1 MDDTLSDAPSLA
13 TEPLQTYPRPM
24 LAMAGI
30 VKSFGANQV
39 LRGISLSVAA
49 GEAVVVI
56 GPSGSGKTTLLRC
69 INMLEDYQEG
79 TVTVDGEPVGYRA
92 DARNGQRLRMSE
104 REIAAA
110 REHIGIVFQSYN
122 LFPHMTALQNI
133 VAAPIRVKGV
143 PRARAEARGQ
153 ELLALV
159 GLSDK
164 AHEYPVRL
172 SGGQQQR
179 VAIARA
185 LAMDPKIMLFDEVTS
200 ALDPELVGEVLAAMQ
215 QLARDGMT
223 MVVVT
228 HEMSFARD
236 VADRIVFMDGGTIV
250 EEGKPDQ
257 LFFAPRTERVRQF
270 LKRYNDRYRI

>member
-1 MDDTLSDAPSLA
+1 
-13 TEPLQTYPRPM
+13 M

-30 VKSFGANQV
+30 VKRFGDNPV
-39 LRGISLSVAA
+39 LRGVSLTVAPA
-49 GEAVVVI
+49 ETVVII

-69 INMLEDYQEG
+69 ANMLEDYQEG
-79 TVTVDGEPVGYRA
+79 TVTVDGEPVGYA
-92 DARNGQRLRMSE
+92 MNRNGQRE
-104 REIAAA
+104 RLAERAIAAA
-110 REHIGIVFQSYN
+110 REKIGIVFQSYN
-122 LFPHMTALQNI
+122 LFPHMTVLQNI
-133 VAAPIRVKGV
+133 VAAPIRVRGV
-143 PRARAEARGQ
+143 PRAQAEQRAAD
-153 ELLALV
+153 LLAMV

-164 AHEYPVRL
+164 AGAYPARL

-200 ALDPELVGEVLAAMQ
+200 ALDPELVGEVLASMQ

-223 MVVVT
+223 MIVVT

-236 VADRIVFMDGGTIV
+236 VADRIVFMDGGVIV

-257 LFFAPRTERVRQF
+257 LFFQPRTERVRQF
-270 LKRYNDRYRI
+270 LKRYNDRYRL

>member
-1 MDDTLSDAPSLA
+1 MENTLSDVPSLDI
-13 TEPLQTYPRPM
+13 EPARAQQRPM
-24 LAMAGI
+24 LEIAG
-30 VKSFGANQV
+30 VSKRFGTLEV
-39 LRGISLSVAA
+39 LRDVSLSVRS
-49 GEAVVVI
+49 GEVVVVI

-69 INMLEDYQEG
+69 INMLEDYEQG
-79 TVTVDGEPVGYRA
+79 TVVVDGEPVGYRFESTTG
-92 DARNGQRLRMSE
+92 RRQRMSE
-104 REIAAA
+104 RDIAAS
-110 REHIGIVFQSYN
+110 REKIGIVFQSYN

-133 VAAPIRVKGV
+133 VAAPVRVRGI
-143 PRARAEARGQ
+143 PRARAEARAR
-153 ELLALV
+153 ELLAMV

-164 AHEYPVRL
+164 ASEYPVRL

-200 ALDPELVGEVLAAMQ
+200 ALDPELVGEVLAAIQ

-223 MVVVT
+223 MIVVT

-236 VADRIVFMDGGTIV
+236 VADRIVFMDGGAIA
-250 EEGKPDQ
+250 EQGEPDQ
-257 LFFAPRTERVRQF
+257 VFFAPRSERVRLF

>member
-13 TEPLQTYPRPM
+13 TEPPQTYPRPM
-24 LAMAGI
+24 LAMAGM
-30 VKSFGANQV
+30 VKSFGANHV
-39 LRGISLSVAA
+39 LRGISLSVAPA
-49 GEAVVVI
+49 EAVVVI

-92 DARNGQRLRMSE
+92 DPRTGQRQRMSE

-143 PRARAEARGQ
+143 PRARAEARGR

-185 LAMDPKIMLFDEVTS
+185 LAMGPKIMLFDEVTS

-250 EEGKPDQ
+250 EEGKPEQ
-257 LFFAPRTERVRQF
+257 LFSAPRTERVRQF

>member
-1 MDDTLSDAPSLA
+1 
-13 TEPLQTYPRPM
+13 M
-24 LAMAGI
+24 LDMSGI
-30 VKSFGANQV
+30 VKRFGANEV
-39 LRGISLSVAA
+39 LRGVSLKVQR
-49 GEAVVVI
+49 GETVVVI

-69 INMLEDYQEG
+69 INMLEDYQQG
-79 TVTVDGEPVGYRA
+79 IVTVDGEPVGYALDRS
-92 DARNGQRLRMSE
+92 GQRQRLAE

-122 LFPHMTALQNI
+122 LFPHMTVLQNI
-133 VAAPIRVKGV
+133 VAAPIRVRGI
-143 PRARAEARGQ
+143 PRAKAEQRAQ
-153 ELLALV
+153 DLLAMV

-164 AHEYPVRL
+164 ADAYPARL

-223 MVVVT
+223 MIVVT

-236 VADRIVFMDGGTIV
+236 VADRVVFMDSGVIV
-250 EEGKPDQ
+250 EEAAPEEM
-257 LFFAPRTERVRQF
+257 FTAPRTDRVRQF
-270 LKRYNDRYRI
+270 LKRYNDRYRL

>member
-1 MDDTLSDAPSLA
+1 MAGISNDVSFRA
-13 TEPLQTYPRPM
+13 TNPQPAVTRPM
-24 LAMAGI
+24 LTMTG
-30 VKSFGANQV
+30 VSKRFGALEV
-39 LRGISLSVAA
+39 LRSISLSVNA
-49 GEAVVVI
+49 GEVVVVI

-69 INMLEDYQEG
+69 INMLEDYEQG
-79 TVTVDGEPVGYRA
+79 TVAIDGEPIGYRLESTT
-92 DARNGQRLRMSE
+92 GQRRRMSE

-110 REHIGIVFQSYN
+110 REHVGMVFQSFN
-122 LFPHMTALQNI
+122 LFPHMTVLHNI
-133 VAAPIRVKGV
+133 TAAPMRVKGV
-143 PRARAEARGQ
+143 SRARAEERAQ
-153 ELLALV
+153 ELLAMV

-164 AHEYPVRL
+164 VMEYPARL

-215 QLARDGMT
+215 ELARAGMT

-236 VADRIVFMDGGTIV
+236 IADRIVFMDGGVIV
-250 EEGKPDQ
+250 EQGKPDQ
-257 LFFAPRTERVRQF
+257 LLFSPATDRVRAF

>member
-1 MDDTLSDAPSLA
+1 MENTLSDVPSLDI
-13 TEPLQTYPRPM
+13 EPARAQQRPM
-24 LAMAGI
+24 LEIAG
-30 VKSFGANQV
+30 VSKRFGTLEV
-39 LRGISLSVAA
+39 LRDVSLSVRS
-49 GEAVVVI
+49 GEVVVVI

-69 INMLEDYQEG
+69 INMLEDYEQG
-79 TVTVDGEPVGYRA
+79 TVIVDGEPVGYTFDGTTGR
-92 DARNGQRLRMSE
+92 RQRLSE
-104 REIAAA
+104 RDIAAS
-110 REHIGIVFQSYN
+110 REKIGIVFQSYN

-133 VAAPIRVKGV
+133 VAAPVRVRGI
-143 PRARAEARGQ
+143 PRARAVARAR
-153 ELLALV
+153 ELLAMV

-164 AHEYPVRL
+164 ASEYPVRL

-223 MVVVT
+223 MIVVT

-236 VADRIVFMDGGTIV
+236 VADRIVFMDGGVIV
-250 EEGKPDQ
+250 EQGEPDQ
-257 LFFAPRTERVRQF
+257 VFFAPRTDRVRLF
-270 LKRYNDRYRI
+270 LTRYNDRYRI

>member
-1 MDDTLSDAPSLA
+1 MSDVPSLDI
-13 TEPLQTYPRPM
+13 EPARAQQRPM
-24 LAMAGI
+24 LEIAG
-30 VKSFGANQV
+30 VSKRFGTLEV
-39 LRGISLSVAA
+39 LRDVSLSVRS
-49 GEAVVVI
+49 GEVVVVI

-69 INMLEDYQEG
+69 INMLEDYEQG
-79 TVTVDGEPVGYRA
+79 TVVVDGEPVGYTFEGTTGR
-92 DARNGQRLRMSE
+92 RQRMSE
-104 REIAAA
+104 RDIAAS
-110 REHIGIVFQSYN
+110 REKIGIVFQSYN

-133 VAAPIRVKGV
+133 VAAPVRVRGI
-143 PRARAEARGQ
+143 PRARAEARAR
-153 ELLALV
+153 ELLAMV

-164 AHEYPVRL
+164 ASEYPVRL

-223 MVVVT
+223 MIVVT

-236 VADRIVFMDGGTIV
+236 VADRIVFMDSGVIV
-250 EEGKPDQ
+250 EQGEPDQ
-257 LFFAPRTERVRQF
+257 VFFAPRTDRVRLF
-270 LKRYNDRYRI
+270 LTRYNERYRI

>member
-1 MDDTLSDAPSLA
+1 
-13 TEPLQTYPRPM
+13 M
-24 LAMAGI
+24 LEMSGI
-30 VKSFGANQV
+30 VKRFGVNTV
-39 LRGISLSVAA
+39 LRGVSLQVAR
-49 GEAVVVI
+49 GETVVVI

-69 INMLEDYQEG
+69 VNMLEDYQEG
-79 TVTVDGEPVGYRA
+79 TVTVDGEPVGYIL
-92 DARNGQRLRMSE
+92 DRNGLRQRMPE

-110 REHIGIVFQSYN
+110 REKIGIVFQSYN
-122 LFPHMTALQNI
+122 LFPHMTVLQNI
-133 VAAPIRVKGV
+133 VAAPIRVRGM
-143 PRARAEARGQ
+143 ARAKAEQRAHD
-153 ELLALV
+153 LLSMV

-164 AHEYPVRL
+164 ADAYPARL

-223 MVVVT
+223 MIVVT

-236 VADRIVFMDGGTIV
+236 VADRTVFMDGGVIV
-250 EEGKPDQ
+250 EQGPPEEM
-257 LFFAPRTERVRQF
+257 FASPRTGRVRQF

>member
-1 MDDTLSDAPSLA
+1 MLTVTGVSKRFGTL
-13 TEPLQTYPRPM
+13 E
-24 LAMAGI
+24 
-30 VKSFGANQV
+30 V
-39 LRGISLSVAA
+39 LRGVSLSVAA
-49 GEAVVVI
+49 GEVVVVI

-69 INMLEDYQEG
+69 INLLEDYEQG
-79 TVTVDGEPVGYRA
+79 TVMVDGEPIGYRL
-92 DARNGQRLRMSE
+92 DAKGGQRFRMSE

-110 REHIGIVFQSYN
+110 RERVGMVFQSFN
-122 LFPHMTALQNI
+122 LFPHMTVLHNI
-133 VAAPIRVKGV
+133 TAAPIRVKGV
-143 PRARAEARGQ
+143 PRARAEERAL
-153 ELLALV
+153 ELLAMV

-164 AHEYPVRL
+164 AQEYPARL

-215 QLARDGMT
+215 QLARNGMT

-236 VADRIVFMDGGTIV
+236 IADRIVFMDGGIV
-250 EEGKPDQ
+250 VEQGKPEQ
-257 LFFAPRTERVRQF
+257 LLSSPTTERVRAF

>member
-1 MDDTLSDAPSLA
+1 
-13 TEPLQTYPRPM
+13 M
-24 LAMAGI
+24 LAMSGI
-30 VKSFGANQV
+30 VKRYGDNSV
-39 LRGISLSVAA
+39 LRGVSLTVAK
-49 GEAVVVI
+49 GETVVVI

-69 INMLEDYQEG
+69 VNLLEDYQEG
-79 TVTVDGEPVGYRA
+79 TVTVDGEPVGYTQTRT
-92 DARNGQRLRMSE
+92 GQRERMPE
-104 REIAAA
+104 RDIAAA
-110 REHIGIVFQSYN
+110 REKIGIVFQSYN
-122 LFPHMTALQNI
+122 LFPHMTVLQNI
-133 VAAPIRVKGV
+133 TAAPIRVRGI
-143 PRARAEARGQ
+143 PRAKAEQRAAD
-153 ELLALV
+153 LLAMV

-164 AHEYPVRL
+164 ATAYPARL

-236 VADRIVFMDGGTIV
+236 VADRIIFMDGGAIV
-250 EEGKPDQ
+250 EEGSPDQ
-257 LFFAPRTERVRQF
+257 LFFQPKTERVRQF
-270 LKRYNDRYRI
+270 LKRYNDRYRL